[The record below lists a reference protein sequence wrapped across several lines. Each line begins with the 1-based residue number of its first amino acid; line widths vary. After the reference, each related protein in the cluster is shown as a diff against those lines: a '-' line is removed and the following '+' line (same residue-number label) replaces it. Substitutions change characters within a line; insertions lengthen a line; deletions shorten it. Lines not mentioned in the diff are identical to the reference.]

1 MTRILVQRGST
12 GSSSLNLSRSSSLPG
27 PSAFSTHQV
36 PSAAKD
42 GEVNEEVSELVAS
55 DEHLEC
61 SRSSEN
67 KGVKDDPLVENLR
80 NDRNG
85 TSSDA
90 IAEAEKVNTLAAL
103 GSCDMMND
111 SENLNSRRFA
121 SGSPNPVRAGSSRR
135 AVAWPI
141 VSTRTSPSESWPSS
155 PRSHGENE
163 GYNSAD
169 EQSPCFVSSY
179 GDAERERQF
188 EIDIR
193 LAKGLEVKRMLEDG
207 NCLFRAV
214 ADQVY
219 GDFEA

>member
-1 MTRILVQRGST
+1 MMNDSGEKVASETE
-12 GSSSLNLSRSSSLPG
+12 GSSGDPSPIGSRSSHPPPPPAPPPK
-27 PSAFSTHQV
+27 PS
-36 PSAAKD
+36 
-42 GEVNEEVSELVAS
+42 
-55 DEHLEC
+55 
-61 SRSSEN
+61 
-67 KGVKDDPLVENLR
+67 
-80 NDRNG
+80 
-85 TSSDA
+85 
-90 IAEAEKVNTLAAL
+90 
-103 GSCDMMND
+103 

-214 ADQVY
+214 ADQVH
-219 GDFEA
+219 GDFEAYHLVHQMCIDYMERERDHFSQFITEGFTSYCKRKRRDKV